1 MGMVLGLNTLS
12 DENIEKLLSDP
23 PLVWKVLAPDDPEIY
38 EEERKS
44 KTSIGFLTK
53 LFKRKK
59 DVEQTK
65 FEDTSIELG
74 ENEGADTDLDKA
86 WHGIHYLLTGS
97 VWEGDEPQNFLLA
110 GGETIGEIDVGYGP
124 ARCIKSDD
132 VRKIFDHLSGITVEE
147 LKSRFDPDKMMANQ
161 IYPEIWDRE
170 EDDGNLDYL
179 IEYFEELKHFISK
192 AVEFNLG
199 IIVSIS

>member
-12 DENIEKLLSDP
+12 DENINKLLSDP

-38 EEERKS
+38 EEARKS
-44 KTSIGFLTK
+44 KTSTGFFSK
-53 LFKRKK
+53 LFKKKK
-59 DVEQTK
+59 DVEQAQ
-65 FEDTSIELG
+65 FDEASMELN
-74 ENEGADTDLDKA
+74 ENEGVNADLDKA

-97 VWEGDEPQNFLLA
+97 VWEGDTPQNFLIA

-132 VRKIFDHLSGITVEE
+132 VRRIYEHLSGISVEDLE
-147 LKSRFDPDKMMANQ
+147 SRFDPVKMMANE
-161 IYPEIWDRE
+161 IYPEIWDRK

-192 AVEFNLG
+192 ADENNMG
-199 IIVSIS
+199 IIISIS